1 MKTDRFLDFS
11 FLLFLIFASC
21 SPPNEQVVE
30 ERNPIIKRPLE
41 KINIISQDSIEI
53 FMSANDEFADSL
65 LVFKEVRYLNISCH
79 EPKCLTFLP
88 EEIGQ
93 FKNLETLVLS
103 KTSIKILPLIILDL
117 KSLKKLIVAGGGQLT
132 KLPSGIGLLEN
143 LEEINLWRNQLKDLP
158 SSVFNLKKL
167 KKINL
172 GQNQFGQA
180 KLLLYKRKLKRI
192 EVLFEKN
199 DLE

>member
-1 MKTDRFLDFS
+1 M
-11 FLLFLIFASC
+11 
-21 SPPNEQVVE
+21 
-30 ERNPIIKRPLE
+30 
-41 KINIISQDSIEI
+41 
-53 FMSANDEFADSL
+53 
-65 LVFKEVRYLNISCH
+65 
-79 EPKCLTFLP
+79 
-88 EEIGQ
+88 
-93 FKNLETLVLS
+93 
-103 KTSIKILPLIILDL
+103 
-117 KSLKKLIVAGGGQLT
+117 AGGGQLT